1 MKTVA
6 IEQLDPA
13 TRQWLREVS
22 QHEQVIVT
30 ENGVPILLLTFTPPP
45 PGGSDPIV

>member
-6 IEQLDPA
+6 LEELDPA

-45 PGGSDPIV
+45 PHVAAPID